1 MARHSLVAPDRYVV
15 RGPADAGSA
24 GERSVDRARPGV
36 GPDDRRRRMN
46 ASLMALLDRVTVR
59 AILVVG
65 LSLMAALMLLA
76 AVNAGGLVALWE
88 PAYTTVGG
96 LAAVALAA
104 SAAREARG
112 LERRVRTLVALGL
125 VSWSLGQMAWNVQVA
140 TGIVGFPTPS
150 DVGYLGI
157 VIPVVL
163 ALLVAVRGRLPRAE
177 ELAVYLDSAAMFLA
191 ITAAILA
198 VYGDGLAPLGTLA
211 AAVTVAYPV
220 LHLATAGAGLIAL
233 LAIRGV
239 VRASGGYLLLAGF
252 TMVGLAWVAW
262 LREAVVAVPV
272 AGSLVNYF
280 FPIGILVVGLGGASW
295 RLGEASGTRSRRA
308 TTAIHG
314 ALPLV
319 ALFGSTV
326 LIVARHVSTPD
337 LGLVD
342 AAAFG
347 VPSELTEDDV
357 MVAVVVRPGHTVDA
371 AELITFCTDRM
382 GRHMVPRYVDT
393 VETLPRTPTEKVE
406 KALLRERGVTPTT
419 WDRETT

>member
-1 MARHSLVAPDRYVV
+1 MARHSVVAPDRFVV

-104 SAAREARG
+104 SAAHQASG

-191 ITAAILA
+191 ITAAILT

-211 AAVTVAYPV
+211 EPPPVTY
-220 LHLATAGAGLIAL
+220 
-233 LAIRGV
+233 
-239 VRASGGYLLLAGF
+239 
-252 TMVGLAWVAW
+252 
-262 LREAVVAVPV
+262 
-272 AGSLVNYF
+272 
-280 FPIGILVVGLGGASW
+280 
-295 RLGEASGTRSRRA
+295 
-308 TTAIHG
+308 
-314 ALPLV
+314 
-319 ALFGSTV
+319 
-326 LIVARHVSTPD
+326 
-337 LGLVD
+337 
-342 AAAFG
+342 
-347 VPSELTEDDV
+347 
-357 MVAVVVRPGHTVDA
+357 
-371 AELITFCTDRM
+371 
-382 GRHMVPRYVDT
+382 
-393 VETLPRTPTEKVE
+393 
-406 KALLRERGVTPTT
+406 ALLRF
-419 WDRETT
+419 DRV